1 MATAGQDQNK
11 DKDQDKN
18 DLIKKKLVE
27 EADAYFFQEDFT
39 KALALYSEIIHD
51 YPKSHYVQYHTF
63 VAEHLSVKRG
73 SDLKLLKEYEINEG
87 HTDKFY
93 NYWLGRIHLKRYE
106 FEIATLHFKAFL
118 NMNVYRTNEIKKE
131 TQGLIDFSIKAEK
144 FYHNPNGYEIETID
158 SPINSK
164 YTDISPA
171 FFSNHDELL
180 FMSSRPQAKDDGE
193 FRVFHALKSGESW
206 AEPTAVDAL
215 GSFEE
220 KNSKIE
226 IVNNDGRL
234 FMYKDVKGGDLYYS
248 EQVSD
253 NWTQPKEFNS
263 TLRKNIVGSHFF
275 INDAENMILFAVQTE
290 EDNLDIYQ
298 SAIDPVDNSWST
310 PHPILGDVNSEYN
323 DDNPYLSHDGKFL
336 YFSSDRPESIG
347 GYDVFKVAIDES
359 TGLWGK
365 PINMGFP
372 INTIDDEVNF
382 QLNEDNISGFLS
394 SDRLHGQGGYDIYY
408 FHEQGKVLASGS
420 VYNNETKELLKGAR
434 VDYHPIKYKD
444 EAFRSYTDA
453 VGTYRLEIFQE
464 EDFIVEI
471 SLGND
476 IVFTSQITS
485 KHEQHRKVFAKD
497 FYVNV
502 PNHLT
507 EETDFTTLYDGHE
520 SIQPK
525 FEKVENMGSKFR
537 KGEKAIVG
545 NIYFNLQSTE
555 LDKSSASAIT
565 RIKKVMLSNPNMVIE
580 IAGHTCNI
588 GTADANMTISLQ
600 RAEYVKSQLIS
611 NGIAANRLIAKG
623 YGQTQPLAS
632 NDDDEEGRELN
643 RRIEIRVVQ

>member
-1 MATAGQDQNK
+1 M
-11 DKDQDKN
+11 
-18 DLIKKKLVE
+18 
-27 EADAYFFQEDFT
+27 T
-39 KALALYSEIIHD
+39 KCI
-51 YPKSHYVQYHTF
+51 
-63 VAEHLSVKRG
+63 
-73 SDLKLLKEYEINEG
+73 
-87 HTDKFY
+87 
-93 NYWLGRIHLKRYE
+93 
-106 FEIATLHFKAFL
+106 
-118 NMNVYRTNEIKKE
+118 
-131 TQGLIDFSIKAEK
+131 
-144 FYHNPNGYEIETID
+144 
-158 SPINSK
+158 
-164 YTDISPA
+164 
-171 FFSNHDELL
+171 DELL

-263 TLRKNIVGSHFF
+263 TLRKNLVGSHFF